1 MKILYISGPYYSDIP
16 GGVAENVWAAAK
28 AAIGF
33 WKQGWAVICPH
44 LNTAHFE
51 NFIKD
56 PRVFLRGDL
65 EFIKRLKVGVD
76 GIYMLKNWKA
86 SYGARCEHRLA
97 KRMGLEIYY
106 EEVNDATE

>member
-1 MKILYISGPYYSDIP
+1 MRVIYISGPYYNSTQE
-16 GGVAENVWAAAK
+16 GVAENIWAAQK
-28 AAIGF
+28 VAIGF

-56 PRVFLRGDL
+56 SQVFLRGDL
-65 EFIKRLKVGVD
+65 EFIKRLISGKD
-76 GIYMLKNWKA
+76 GIYMLKNWKT

-97 KRMGLEIYY
+97 RRMGLEIYY
-106 EEVNDATE
+106 EED